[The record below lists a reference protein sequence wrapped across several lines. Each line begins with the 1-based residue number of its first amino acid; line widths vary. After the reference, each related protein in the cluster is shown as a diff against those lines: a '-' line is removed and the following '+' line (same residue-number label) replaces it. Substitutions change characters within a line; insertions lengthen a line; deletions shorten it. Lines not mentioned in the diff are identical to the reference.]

1 MTHSLSTSKTTSTT
15 SNGSASSRHQPTRL
29 SISANLKPETPDA
42 APTTSSL
49 PSPPQLQGSDS
60 LYVLGIQAQ
69 DIAGEIA
76 LASELL
82 ASDDPEEQ
90 QAAVQLIEHFLEAAE
105 HHHSLLM
112 EKSDK
117 IAYYID
123 VLRAQSEFRKQQ
135 AKRLAEL
142 AADDARRADKLLS
155 YMTGVLGR
163 LEPDKTKYSLP
174 THELTSRVSTSVEI
188 IDEDLIPDDLFT
200 VKVVKTPNKTAIK
213 KAIETGKPVLGAEL
227 NTKRNWSIK

>member
-1 MTHSLSTSKTTSTT
+1 MQPST
-15 SNGSASSRHQPTRL
+15 SASSQLATL
-29 SISANLKPETPDA
+29 DA
-42 APTTSSL
+42 VPITSSL
-49 PSPPQLQGSDS
+49 PSPPQAQGPDS
-60 LYVLGIQAQ
+60 LYAIGIQAQ

-82 ASDDPEEQ
+82 ESDDPAEQ
-90 QAAVQLIEHFLEAAE
+90 QAAIDLIEHFLEAAE
-105 HHHSLLM
+105 HTQSLLM

-117 IAYYID
+117 IAHYID
-123 VLRAQSEFRKQQ
+123 ILRAQSDFRRQKS
-135 AKRLAEL
+135 KRLAEL
-142 AADDARRADKLLS
+142 ADDDARRADKLLG

-163 LEPDKTKYSLP
+163 LKPDKTKYSLP
-174 THELTSRVSTSVEI
+174 THELTSRISTSVNI

-227 NTKRNWSIK
+227 NTKRSWSLK